1 LNFIDIHCH
10 ILPGMDD
17 GPATMEE
24 SLRMLD
30 IAMKDGITSVF
41 ATPHII
47 PGAYDNTKASIIAA
61 LRDLKGHLPDSIEVF
76 YGADVRVSVDL
87 LNRIEEGEVPTLNNS
102 GYLLVE
108 LPEFIVPPN
117 LDILIFNLKQKGF
130 VPVITHPERNP
141 HIMRDLGTLFK
152 LKTAGAL
159 TQLTAMSIT
168 GDFGKDIRRTSF
180 AIIES
185 ELADIVASDAHNED
199 ARPPV
204 LSKAYK
210 TVKKEFGDESADMFF
225 MKNPKMILKQAIL
238 NSDT

>member
-1 LNFIDIHCH
+1 
-10 ILPGMDD
+10 MDD

-24 SLRMLD
+24 SLRMFD

-47 PGAYDNTKASIIAA
+47 PGAYDNTKGSIKASI
-61 LRDLKGHLPDSIEVF
+61 RELKKHLPDSIEVF
-76 YGADVRVSVDL
+76 HGADVRVSVDL
-87 LNRIEEGEVPTLNNS
+87 LKRIEEGEVPTLNNS
-102 GYLLVE
+102 AYLLVE

-117 LDILIFNLKQKGF
+117 LDVLFFNLKQKGYT
-130 VPVITHPERNP
+130 PIITHPERNLR
-141 HIMRDLGTLFK
+141 IMRDLGSLFN
-152 LKTAGAL
+152 LKAAGAL

-168 GDFGKDIRRTSF
+168 GDFGRDIRRTSL

-185 ELADIVASDAHNED
+185 GLADIVASDAHNED

-210 TVKKEFGDESADMFF
+210 TVKKEFGDDSADMFF

-238 NSDT
+238 NSET